1 MKKKTKVKVKSKT
14 KTKTKTISPT
24 KKKKSRGVSELI
36 KFKKLMATKL
46 GKVDWSKVGVY
57 GFIALVLAAAAGTFG
72 PKLQVA
78 AVVIIK
84 RSIFVAV

>member
-1 MKKKTKVKVKSKT
+1 MKKKTKIKVKSKS
-14 KTKTKTISPT
+14 KSKTISPT
-24 KKKKSRGVSELI
+24 KKKKSHGVSELI

-84 RSIFVAV
+84 KSIFVAV